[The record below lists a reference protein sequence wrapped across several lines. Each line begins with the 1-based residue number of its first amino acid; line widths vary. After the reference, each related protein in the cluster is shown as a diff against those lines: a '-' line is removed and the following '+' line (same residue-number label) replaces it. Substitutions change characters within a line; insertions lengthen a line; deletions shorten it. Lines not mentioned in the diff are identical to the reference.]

1 MTTILKKYQLSLFLF
16 LTLCLALFFSPLVQA
31 ATGTLTRGQSYALT
45 LLGLVTFSLFL
56 YLFVVIFQPE
66 RF

>member
-1 MTTILKKYQLSLFLF
+1 MTILKKHKLSLYLF
-16 LTLCLALFFSPLVQA
+16 LTLCLTLFFSSVVQA

-45 LLGLVTFSLFL
+45 LLGCLTFSLFI